1 MLIISLCELI
11 AHTNNYF
18 VRSKDIHMNQI
29 GFKNFRKFKELRPL
43 DLSPVTIFVG
53 ENNAGKSTVVKALL
67 SALEFIRTKVSSLED
82 DSWMN
87 LNFYFNKSYYT
98 HLGTYSRARYNKAK
112 ENEPISFAITVGN
125 RIYEIDVEPSDSD
138 ADVFGRVS
146 RFKITY
152 IPYNIE
158 ITYSLRADHTMT
170 IVFHAHPHPL
180 FKAMEYRISSSMLRS
195 PENYFKGLE
204 KDIEIE
210 STLVSNLKFS
220 SEYIADALLSSFK
233 KRIIA
238 TISNLS
244 SKALSPMEEG
254 IFGLTEDAKDFLMHK
269 RTYFQSRRFLSQ
281 HQEEINVEYIYAHA
295 VTQTIIFSAKDTN
308 DYHVRTI
315 HEFAN
320 LQTGP
325 LSPARDF
332 ILKWMDTFKIGRDYE
347 ITSVGGEAH
356 LVKIQNT
363 DGQWVNLADKGMG
376 SIQLMILLFRV
387 ATKMA
392 ETGIGYG
399 KKTVNSLLIIEEPEQ
414 NLHPMLQSKL
424 AEFFYSLHKE
434 YGFRFIIETHSEY
447 LIRKSQV
454 LIARENY
461 SSEEELKGNAP
472 FKVIYFP
479 GDGQSPY
486 DMLYRTDGKFS
497 NEFGT
502 GFFDEAA
509 NLAFK
514 IL

>member
-1 MLIISLCELI
+1 
-11 AHTNNYF
+11 
-18 VRSKDIHMNQI
+18 MNQI

-43 DLSPVTIFVG
+43 SLSPVTIFVG

-67 SALEFIRTKVSSLED
+67 SVLEFIKTKVSSLED

-98 HLGTYSRARYNKAK
+98 HIGTYARARYNKAG
-112 ENEPISFAITVGN
+112 ENEPISFAIAVGD
-125 RIYEIDVEPSDSD
+125 RIYEFDVEPSDSD
-138 ADVFGRVS
+138 ADVYGRVS
-146 RFKITY
+146 RFKIAL
-152 IPYNIE
+152 IPYNID

-180 FKAMEYRISSSMLRS
+180 YNGKEYVGSSYMLRS
-195 PENYFKGLE
+195 PKNYFKGLE

-210 STLVSNLKFS
+210 STLIPGIKFS
-220 SEYIADALLSSFK
+220 SEYIADALLFSFK

-244 SKALSPMEEG
+244 SQSLSSMEEG
-254 IFGLTEDAKDFLMHK
+254 IFGLTEDAKDFLMRK
-269 RTYFQSRRFLSQ
+269 RTYFQSKRFLSQ
-281 HQEEINVEYIYAHA
+281 HQEGINVEYIYAHA

-308 DYHVRTI
+308 DYHVKTI

-325 LSPARDF
+325 ISPARDF
-332 ILKWMDTFKIGRDYE
+332 IIKWMDAFKIGQDYE

-387 ATKMA
+387 ATKMTEA
-392 ETGIGYG
+392 GIGYG

-424 AEFFYSLHKE
+424 AEFFYSLNKE
-434 YGFRFIIETHSEY
+434 FGFHFIIETHSEY

-454 LIARENY
+454 LIAGEHY
-461 SSEEELKGNAP
+461 SSDDELKRNAP

-479 GDGQSPY
+479 SDGNTPY
-486 DMLYRTDGKFS
+486 DMLYRMDGKFS
-497 NEFGT
+497 NEFGP

-514 IL
+514 IF

>member
-1 MLIISLCELI
+1 
-11 AHTNNYF
+11 
-18 VRSKDIHMNQI
+18 MNQI
-29 GFKNFRKFKELRPL
+29 GFKNFRKFEELKPL
-43 DLSPVTIFVG
+43 ELSPVTIFVG

-67 SALEFIRTKVSSLED
+67 SVLEFIQTRVSSLED
-82 DSWMN
+82 NSWMN
-87 LNFYFNKSYYT
+87 LNFYFNKSYFT
-98 HLGTYSRARYNKAK
+98 HIGTYSRARYNKA
-112 ENEPISFAITVGN
+112 EEGAPISFTISVGE

-146 RFKITY
+146 RFKITLV
-152 IPYNIE
+152 PYNID

-180 FKAMEYRISSSMLRS
+180 FDAEEFVVPPHMMRS

-204 KDIEIE
+204 NDIEVDT
-210 STLVSNLKFS
+210 TLLPKYRFS
-220 SEYIADALLSSFK
+220 SEYIADALLGSFK
-233 KRIIA
+233 GRIKA
-238 TISNLS
+238 TISNLL
-244 SKALSPMEEG
+244 SKSMMIDEDG
-254 IFGLTEDAKDFLMHK
+254 IFGLSNEAKDFLLLK
-269 RTYFQSRRFLSQ
+269 RSYFQSKRFLSRL
-281 HQEEINVEYIYAHA
+281 QEEVNVEYIYAHA

-308 DYHVRTI
+308 DYHVKTI

-332 ILKWMDTFKIGRDYE
+332 ILKWMQAFRVGKDYE
-347 ITSVGGEAH
+347 ISSVGGEAH
-356 LVKIQNT
+356 LVKIQNS

-392 ETGIGYG
+392 EAGIGFG

-424 AEFFYSLHKE
+424 AEFFYSLNKD

-454 LIARENY
+454 LIAGEHFA
-461 SSEEELKGNAP
+461 SDEELKKKAP

-479 GDGQSPY
+479 GDGKAPY

-502 GFFDEAA
+502 GFFDEAS
-509 NLAFK
+509 NLVFD